1 MNVLLLGLLAFSSW
15 TALQA
20 QNPNT
25 GAPPREAEEAKEVP
39 AKAREAESDPPAL
52 YPRIKQPAQNPAENT
67 AAESLFQRGVQAYG
81 AENYEAAIDFLEKA
95 VQAAPGVSRYHDW
108 LGKAYGRRAERVIF
122 IRAIVLARKAR
133 NEFARAA
140 ELDPTNIEAW
150 SDLLDYDLQA
160 PGFLGGGLDRAKAV
174 AAKLATL
181 NAAEGHRAQALIRAA
196 EKDHAGAEREYRE
209 ALALEPANPGRLLEL
224 ASFLNERRR
233 YAEADA
239 LFDQAEKLAPDSP
252 DYLFTRGQQLV
263 ASKRDP
269 DRARQL
275 LQAYLRSNRK
285 PEDPPPSE
293 VQGLLKKLL

>member
-25 GAPPREAEEAKEVP
+25 GTPPREAEEAKEAP
-39 AKAREAESDPPAL
+39 AKTREAEPDPPAL
-52 YPRIKQPAQNPAENT
+52 DPRIKQPDVKEGAKNPVENA

-196 EKDHAGAEREYRE
+196 EKDHAGAEREYRA
-209 ALALEPANPGRLLEL
+209 ALALEPATGTPRQTRYLIRLRSWRRTRPITCSRE
-224 ASFLNERRR
+224 ASNWSPQSEIPSGPASCCKPICARTASRKIRPLRRR
-233 YAEADA
+233 
-239 LFDQAEKLAPDSP
+239 K
-252 DYLFTRGQQLV
+252 GC
-263 ASKRDP
+263 
-269 DRARQL
+269 
-275 LQAYLRSNRK
+275 
-285 PEDPPPSE
+285 
-293 VQGLLKKLL
+293 